1 MKTKQRLVL
10 SVNDFKCVIVLNRCP
25 AVPRYILPVRPAQ
38 ILVSNADK
46 IVLDIIYKIVKYSK
60 EEGKDQESMQSS
72 TTPDLGDHIQESQE
86 VSPFPAG
93 DSKAARNRQDS
104 MTQTKTNSKHKIT
117 KKDPQKKHNMN
128 KSLSHKVANEFIIK
142 KG

>member
-1 MKTKQRLVL
+1 
-10 SVNDFKCVIVLNRCP
+10 
-25 AVPRYILPVRPAQ
+25 
-38 ILVSNADK
+38 
-46 IVLDIIYKIVKYSK
+46 
-60 EEGKDQESMQSS
+60 MQPS

-86 VSPFPAG
+86 LSPFPAG

-142 KG
+142 KGNQIKSWCPYDGLRFAVKKQNNVEKYKKFDALAINCQVCGMCYVGYIKT